1 MIPYDQVPTYYSTL
15 YHVPVDHNIWNIWI
29 TFNRYQIISFGVQV
43 FRIFLLPQSFVKH
56 PLCTV
61 SENTSYKYSVYC
73 FLDYNMMFQ
82 VIHAAA
88 ILMAQVTLPL
98 KLGEACF
105 WEALVSIF
113 KSACCHN
120 PDYHNLK
127 KKNTPLW
134 QRQILVRNVWSL
146 SFYISTVSCVC
157 DIMIYWA
164 TELFSSRWTC
174 L

>member
-1 MIPYDQVPTYYSTL
+1 
-15 YHVPVDHNIWNIWI
+15 
-29 TFNRYQIISFGVQV
+29 
-43 FRIFLLPQSFVKH
+43 
-56 PLCTV
+56 
-61 SENTSYKYSVYC
+61 
-73 FLDYNMMFQ
+73 MMFQ

-127 KKNTPLW
+127 KKNTPL
-134 QRQILVRNVWSL
+134 
-146 SFYISTVSCVC
+146 
-157 DIMIYWA
+157 
-164 TELFSSRWTC
+164 
-174 L
+174 